1 MSGPIVTLLTDFG
14 WRDGYV
20 GAMKGVLLSRC
31 PDVRLVD
38 LTHEIVPGDV
48 AGAAY
53 VLRQAAPY
61 YPEGS
66 VHLVVVDPGVGSKR
80 RGLAAR
86 VNGRF
91 FVAPDN
97 GVLTGVLEGQ
107 AEVYELRE
115 SGLWREDP
123 SPVFH
128 GRDVFAPVAAHLA
141 AGGALSEVGP
151 SVPADG
157 LVRASW
163 PKPELVGDEHR
174 GEVVYVDRFGNL
186 VTNLVLDPS
195 LPAGGVATVGD
206 RALSLRRTYSDVE
219 RGELLALRGSSG
231 LLEIAC
237 NLGDA
242 SGILGAGRGLV
253 VSFRAQPRS

>member
-1 MSGPIVTLLTDFG
+1 MNNPSATTI
-14 WRDGYV
+14 
-20 GAMKGVLLSRC
+20 GAGRNTSS
-31 PDVRLVD
+31 
-38 LTHEIVPGDV
+38 
-48 AGAAY
+48 
-53 VLRQAAPY
+53 LRIF
-61 YPEGS
+61 
-66 VHLVVVDPGVGSKR
+66 L
-80 RGLAAR
+80 R

-97 GVLTGVLEGQ
+97 GVLTGVLGGQ
-107 AEVYELRE
+107 AEVHELSE
-115 SGLWREDP
+115 SALWREDP

-151 SVPADG
+151 IVEVDG
-157 LVRASW
+157 LVSVSW
-163 PKPELVGDEHR
+163 PVPERVGDEQR

-186 VTNLVLDPS
+186 VTNLVLDAS
-195 LPAGGVATVGD
+195 PAPGGVATVGD
-206 RALSLRRTYSDVE
+206 HVLPLRRSYSDVE
-219 RGELLALRGSSG
+219 RGEFLALRGSSG

-242 SGILGAGRGLV
+242 AGILGAGRGLV